1 MEHIVADTQIRKPE
15 PGEGFQEAPG
25 VLFGGGKVPVG
36 HDTDRVSPAPCLA
49 DAVQHNGI
57 EEERFTALEVDPFH
71 GSQVIR
77 LIEECA
83 DLAWRERPF
92 RIRAAA
98 DETVFACHRAH
109 VGGKDMDLGYH
120 GVVISGN
127 EQNLSGSS

>member
-1 MEHIVADTQIRKPE
+1 MEHIVADTEIRKPE
-15 PGEGFQEAPG
+15 PGERLQETPG

-49 DAVQHNGI
+49 DAVQHDGI
-57 EEERFTALEVDPFH
+57 EEERFTALEVDLFH

-83 DLAWRERPF
+83 DLAWRKRPL

-98 DETVFACHRAH
+98 DETVFARHRTH

-120 GVVISGN
+120 GVDISGN
-127 EQNLSGSS
+127 EQNLSCSS